1 MENQNEEIKNEKND
15 KDNISICS
23 DNLMSTEYNTFQ
35 DKKEK
40 GNIPDLIKNEK
51 DLEKFLEETHK
62 KFVIYNICYYLFII
76 FEIIIQVIISKKN
89 LNPEKI
95 SHSIFLFL
103 NISIALITIKFS
115 NIYSMTL
122 CECYLCFIVSMDI
135 WLTTINLKLL
145 FYLFEDFFN
154 YFIIRYLVSMNQEY
168 KKYKM

>member
-1 MENQNEEIKNEKND
+1 MKSQNEEIKNEKND

-51 DLEKFLEETHK
+51 DLEKYLEETYK
-62 KFVIYNICYYLFII
+62 KFIIYNTSFYLFII
-76 FEIIIQVIISKKN
+76 FEIIIQIIISKKK
-89 LNPEKI
+89 LNTEKI

-122 CECYLCFIVSMDI
+122 CECYLCFIVAMDI
-135 WLTTINLKLL
+135 WLTSINLNLL
-145 FYLFEDFFN
+145 FYLFEDFLN
-154 YFIIRYLVSMNQEY
+154 YYIIRYLVSMNIEY
-168 KKYKM
+168 KKFKM

>member
-1 MENQNEEIKNEKND
+1 MENKNEEIKNEKNE
-15 KDNISICS
+15 DNISICS

-51 DLEKFLEETHK
+51 DLEKYLEEIYK
-62 KFVIYNICYYLFII
+62 KFIIYNTSFYLFII
-76 FEIIIQVIISKKN
+76 FEIIIQIIISKKK
-89 LNPEKI
+89 LNTEKI

-122 CECYLCFIVSMDI
+122 CECYLCFIVAMDI
-135 WLTTINLKLL
+135 WLTSINLKLL
-145 FYLFEDFFN
+145 FYLFEDFLN
-154 YFIIRYLVSMNQEY
+154 YYIIRYLVSMNIEY
-168 KKYKM
+168 KKFKM

>member
-1 MENQNEEIKNEKND
+1 MKSQNEEIKNEKND

-51 DLEKFLEETHK
+51 DLEKYLEEIYK
-62 KFVIYNICYYLFII
+62 KFIIYNTSFYLFII
-76 FEIIIQVIISKKN
+76 FEIIIQIIISKKK
-89 LNPEKI
+89 LNTEKI

-122 CECYLCFIVSMDI
+122 CECYLCFIVAMDI
-135 WLTTINLKLL
+135 WLTSINLKLL
-145 FYLFEDFFN
+145 FYLFEDFLN
-154 YFIIRYLVSMNQEY
+154 YYIIRYLVSMNIEY
-168 KKYKM
+168 KKFKM

>member
-62 KFVIYNICYYLFII
+62 KFVEDILYQPSNF
-76 FEIIIQVIISKKN
+76 FPSWN
-89 LNPEKI
+89 NT
-95 SHSIFLFL
+95 SFLT
-103 NISIALITIKFS
+103 A
-115 NIYSMTL
+115 
-122 CECYLCFIVSMDI
+122 
-135 WLTTINLKLL
+135 
-145 FYLFEDFFN
+145 FFD
-154 YFIIRYLVSMNQEY
+154 
-168 KKYKM
+168 